1 VVMLGSDLLWRF
13 SASGHSTMLAL
24 VLVAALANVLH
35 ELDNGASREPPRGL
49 PAMLGLAVLAGLLCG
64 LLGLTR
70 YSLAVLVVP
79 TLIYLA
85 AGFPGRR
92 LPLTLAAGVVFLA
105 VFTPWLVRNWQI
117 CGNPFGI

>member
-1 VVMLGSDLLWRF
+1 
-13 SASGHSTMLAL
+13 
-24 VLVAALANVLH
+24 
-35 ELDNGASREPPRGL
+35 GASREPPRGL

-117 CGNPFGI
+117 CGNPFGIAAYNLIKETPNFTGNWLDRTLDPDLPRVTRDDIVRKA